1 VSSSPTET
9 LTEVVMPQ
17 MGVSVAEGT
26 VLEWRKRPGDWVDAD
41 ETICDVTTDKI
52 DVEIPSPCS
61 GRVASVL
68 VEPGT
73 TVSVGTPIASIDA
86 GASPG
91 EAHPDESSN
100 GVAAEPP
107 AEASAQEADRS
118 KVFSPVVRRMAD
130 EHGVD
135 LNEVSG
141 TGVGGRVR
149 KRDVVAFLETGEQE
163 PRARPLHT
171 ESPYR
176 PDEPAPAV
184 PAATN
189 GGRREAMTPMRSA
202 IAKHMVDSLRTSA
215 QCTTIAEVNMGAV
228 SAARAALREGAE
240 RRGVKLTH
248 MAFVAAAVVEALGRF
263 PILNSSIEGEE
274 IVHHDAIHLGIAVA
288 LDDGLVVPVI
298 RDAQRLNLEGLA
310 AGIQDVAG
318 RARDKRLEPDDVA
331 GGTFTI
337 TNPGQFGAIA
347 ATPII
352 NQPQTGILDLEAIV
366 KRPVVIETAEGDA
379 IAIRP
384 MTNLCLSWDHR
395 ALDGAVAARFLA
407 DVKARLEEWEVRGS

>member
-1 VSSSPTET
+1 MSSSPTET

-26 VLEWRKRPGDWVDAD
+26 VLEWHKRPGDWVDAD

-73 TVSVGTPIASIDA
+73 AVAVGTPIASIDA
-86 GASPG
+86 GAAPG
-91 EAHPDESSN
+91 EAHPDEGTN
-100 GVAAEPP
+100 GSAAGP
-107 AEASAQEADRS
+107 AAAPGAEETDRS
-118 KVFSPVVRRMAD
+118 QVHSPVVRRMAD

-135 LNEVSG
+135 LTQVEGS
-141 TGVGGRVR
+141 GVGGRVR
-149 KRDVVAFLETGEQE
+149 KKDLVAYLENGPHE
-163 PRARPLHT
+163 RPLHT

-176 PDEPAPAV
+176 PDEVQRAV
-184 PAATN
+184 AN
-189 GGRREAMTPMRSA
+189 GGRREAMSPMRSA
-202 IAKHMVDSLRTSA
+202 IAKHMVESLRASA
-215 QCTTIAEVNMGAV
+215 QCTTIAEVDMGTVA
-228 SAARAALREGAE
+228 AARAALRDGAQ
-240 RRGVKLTH
+240 RRGVRLTP
-248 MAFVAAAVVEALGRF
+248 MAFVAAAVVESLGRF
-263 PILNSSIEGEE
+263 PILNASIDGDE
-274 IVHHDAIHLGIAVA
+274 IVHHEAIHLGIAVA
-288 LDDGLVVPVI
+288 LEDGLVVPVI

-310 AGIQDVAG
+310 AAIQDVAE
-318 RARDKRLEPDDVA
+318 RAREKRLEPDDVA

-352 NQPQTGILDLEAIV
+352 NQPQVGILDLEAIV
-366 KRPVVIETAEGDA
+366 KRPVVVETGQGDA

-395 ALDGAVAARFLA
+395 ALDGVVAARFLG
-407 DVKARLEEWEVRGS
+407 DIRARLEDWEAP